1 MKLSTKISAGAII
14 AGAATV
20 LPSIAFAAAN
30 PAGVLPNPLKNVSS
44 ISDLLYLIA
53 DILTY
58 IGAILAVLALI
69 WVGFKFVAAQGKPD
83 KLKEAR
89 NNFFAI
95 IIGVA
100 ILVGASAI
108 VTILKNSLTSAGVV
122 SPSAFTK

>member
-1 MKLSTKISAGAII
+1 MKLSTKVSAGAII
-14 AGAATV
+14 TTSLALVPAIALAAD
-20 LPSIAFAAAN
+20 A
-30 PAGVLPNPLKNVSS
+30 AGVLPNPLKNVSS

-83 KLKEAR
+83 KLTTAR
-89 NNFFAI
+89 HDFFAI
-95 IIGVA
+95 LIGVA

-108 VTILKNSLTSAGVV
+108 VTILKNSLTNAGVV